1 MPHYVKNVSEPLEI
15 HIARPEDA
23 EFIGRTY
30 DEGIADGNAT
40 FATGPHS
47 REERVRWLAARPA
60 NAPVLCAYRGQTPTG
75 WSALAPFSHRPW
87 YDGVA
92 EYTVYVARDARG
104 AGVGGQL
111 LADLLERAPQYG
123 YWKLVGM
130 ILADNAA
137 GLQLAHT
144 HGFRTVGTHRAH
156 ATLSDT
162 WRDVTLVERHLALPS
177 AHTPFA

>member
-47 REERVRWLAARPA
+47 REERVR
-60 NAPVLCAYRGQTPTG
+60 